1 MKERDT
7 ISLALVLCRL
17 RSRQPKFLGLLGH
30 ILRMEKDEPANIY
43 ALFEPSHGRRPQID
57 CISRFSAK
65 SRNGSTPKSKYN
77 ILRTAQD
84 HASWRCQ
91 LLFGRPM
98 MMMRIMIMMMTR
110 PKYLHSFAVL

>member
-1 MKERDT
+1 M
-7 ISLALVLCRL
+7 LCL
-17 RSRQPKFLGLLGH
+17 SGFELYSRWVSLLGH
-30 ILRMEKDEPANIY
+30 ILRLEKDEPANIY

-57 CISRFSAK
+57 CISRFPAK

-84 HASWRCQ
+84 HANWRCQ

-98 MMMRIMIMMMTR
+98 MMMTR